1 MAKRY
6 YWLKLPKD
14 FFEDK
19 AIKRLRQIAGGDTYT
34 IIYLKMLLKSM
45 EDDGKLFYEGIED
58 TICDEIALDINE
70 SADDVQVTIS
80 YLEKKGLLIVTD
92 SEVELTRLTEMVGS
106 ETDKA
111 EPMRKLRNKEKGNNV
126 TKISNNVTKVLP
138 TVTNCYPE
146 KEIEKEIEK
155 SREDIDID
163 KDIDKDKKKK
173 KKSAKADLNGMIDSF
188 TENEELREALK
199 AFLDMRK
206 SIKKP
211 IQTEYAFKLAL
222 NKLKQLSDIDSIRIE
237 IVNQS
242 VEHNWRTF
250 YTLQNSYRTNEVEM
264 PEYMKKQEKGDIV
277 STPVNEDTLAKA
289 LELQRQFKGK

>member
-92 SEVELTRLTEMVGS
+92 SEVELTRLREMVGS

-111 EPMRKLRNKEKGNNV
+111 ELMRKLRSKTNSNNV
-126 TKISNNVTKVLP
+126 TEISNNVTKALP
-138 TVTNCYPE
+138 TVTKCYTE
-146 KEIEKEIEK
+146 KEIEKEK
-155 SREDIDID
+155 SREDTEIDT
-163 KDIDKDKKKK
+163 KKKK
-173 KKSAKADLNGMIDSF
+173 KKSAKADLDGMINSF

-222 NKLKQLSDIDSIRIE
+222 NKLDRLSQNDSERIE

-250 YTLQNSYRTNEVEM
+250 YSLQNSYRTNTEVEM
-264 PEYMKKQEKGDIV
+264 PDYMKKQEKGDIV
-277 STPVNEDTLAKA
+277 STPVSDEALAKA